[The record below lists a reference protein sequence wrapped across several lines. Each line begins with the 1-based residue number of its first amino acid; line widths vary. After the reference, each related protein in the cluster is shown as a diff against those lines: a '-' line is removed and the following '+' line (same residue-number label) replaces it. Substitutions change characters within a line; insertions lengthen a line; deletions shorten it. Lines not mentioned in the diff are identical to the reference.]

1 MGMKAKSDREKGR
14 EEARKRQGKKR
25 KMEVA
30 RGRKKLEL
38 MMLDNDEEGLQQKK
52 ETKNERS
59 TSYKIK
65 NCKGECGATETFEA
79 FDVEVEELTHF

>member
-38 MMLDNDEEGLQQKK
+38 MMLDNDEEGL
-52 ETKNERS
+52 
-59 TSYKIK
+59 
-65 NCKGECGATETFEA
+65 
-79 FDVEVEELTHF
+79 